1 MNVILRL
8 CIVVLVLY
16 IALLALLYFF
26 QERLIFFPSKLEPNY
41 DFSFDRPFEE
51 IRLDAEGAWISGLKF
66 LADSKDGGQIYG
78 DVRGEPN
85 KTGAQEIKTS
95 DKNGER
101 AKSERTRQSS
111 GGEQI
116 SQNERDVQASQ
127 RRGDKMCG
135 KKGAALFFH
144 GNAGSLQGWG
154 KYARYF
160 TDLGYDFY
168 LFDYRGYG
176 KSGGEIDSQ
185 ERLYADTDAM
195 MQWVLR
201 DCDAGEIA
209 VVGYSLGSGL
219 AARAAQKYGAK
230 RLILIAPYFSLE
242 ELAREKM
249 PFVPKFLIKYK
260 IPTFEFVGD
269 FGGPVTIFH
278 GEYDELIGVDN
289 SRRLLK
295 FLKSGDKI
303 YELNAGHNDIL
314 GLSELWEKLAQK
326 LGE

>member
-8 CIVVLVLY
+8 GIIVLILY
-16 IALLALLYFF
+16 TVLLALLYFF
-26 QERLIFFPSKLEPNY
+26 QERLIFFPSKLDQNY
-41 DFSFDRPFEE
+41 DFSFDQPFEE
-51 IRLDAEGAWISGLKF
+51 IKLDANGAWISGLKF
-66 LADSKDGGQIYG
+66 LAQSRDGGQIYS
-78 DVRGEPN
+78 DANGEH
-85 KTGAQEIKTS
+85 KA
-95 DKNGER
+95 KNG
-101 AKSERTRQSS
+101 AV
-111 GGEQI
+111 I
-116 SQNERDVQASQ
+116 
-127 RRGDKMCG
+127 
-135 KKGAALFFH
+135 FFH
-144 GNAGSLQGWG
+144 GNAGNLQGWG

-176 KSGGEIDSQ
+176 KSGGEIGSQ
-185 ERLYADTDAM
+185 EQLYADADAM
-195 MQWVLR
+195 MQLALR
-201 DCDAGEIA
+201 EYDANEVA
-209 VVGYSLGSGL
+209 AVGYSVGSGL

-230 RLILIAPYFSLE
+230 QLILIAPYFSLE
-242 ELAREKM
+242 DLVREKM

-260 IPTFEFVGD
+260 IPTFEFVGG

-278 GEYDELIGVDN
+278 GEHDELIGVNN

-295 FLKSGDKI
+295 FLKPRDKI

>member
-8 CIVVLVLY
+8 GIIVLILY
-16 IALLALLYFF
+16 TAVLALLYFF
-26 QERLIFFPSKLEPNY
+26 QERLIFFPSKLEPNH
-41 DFSFDRPFEE
+41 DFSFDQPFEE
-51 IRLDAEGAWISGLKF
+51 IRLDAEGTWISGLKF
-66 LADSKDGGQIYG
+66 LA
-78 DVRGEPN
+78 
-85 KTGAQEIKTS
+85 
-95 DKNGER
+95 
-101 AKSERTRQSS
+101 QSR

-116 SQNERDVQASQ
+116 YSDANGERKA
-127 RRGDKMCG
+127 KN
-135 KKGAALFFH
+135 GAVIFFH
-144 GNAGSLQGWG
+144 GNAGNLQGWG
-154 KYARYF
+154 KYARHF

-176 KSGGEIDSQ
+176 KSGGEIGSQ
-185 ERLYADTDAM
+185 EQLYADADAM
-195 MQWVLR
+195 MQAVLR
-201 DCDAGEIA
+201 EYDAGEVTA
-209 VVGYSLGSGL
+209 LGYSVGSGL

-230 RLILIAPYFSLE
+230 RLVLIAPYFSLE

-249 PFVPKFLIKYK
+249 PFVPKFLIKYN

-278 GEYDELIGVDN
+278 GEHDELIGVDN

-295 FLKSGDKI
+295 FLKPRDKV

-314 GLSELWEKLAQK
+314 GLSELWEKLGEK

>member
-1 MNVILRL
+1 MKTIFRL
-8 CIVVLVLY
+8 CIIFLVVYV
-16 IALLALLYFF
+16 AVLALLYFF
-26 QERLIFFPSKLEPNY
+26 QERLIFFPSKLEPNH
-41 DFSFDRPFEE
+41 DFSFDQPFEE
-51 IRLDAEGAWISGLKF
+51 IRLDADGTWISGLKF
-66 LADSKDGGQIYG
+66 LAQSRGSEQIY
-78 DVRGEPN
+78 
-85 KTGAQEIKTS
+85 S
-95 DKNGER
+95 DANGER
-101 AKSERTRQSS
+101 KAK
-111 GGEQI
+111 
-116 SQNERDVQASQ
+116 N
-127 RRGDKMCG
+127 
-135 KKGAALFFH
+135 GAAIFFH
-144 GNAGSLQGWG
+144 GNAGNLQGWG
-154 KYARYF
+154 NYAQHF

-176 KSGGEIDSQ
+176 KSGGEIGSQ
-185 ERLYADTDAM
+185 ERLYADADAM

-260 IPTFEFVGD
+260 IPTFEFVGG

-314 GLSELWEKLAQK
+314 SLSELWEKLAQK

>member
-8 CIVVLVLY
+8 CIALCVLY
-16 IALLALLYFF
+16 VAVLALLYFF
-26 QERLIFFPSKLEPNY
+26 QERLIFFPSKLEPNHE
-41 DFSFDRPFEE
+41 FSFDQPFEE
-51 IRLDAEGAWISGLKF
+51 IRLDANGTWISGLKF
-66 LADSKDGGQIYG
+66 LAQSRDGGQIY
-78 DVRGEPN
+78 
-85 KTGAQEIKTS
+85 S
-95 DKNGER
+95 DANGKRKAKNG
-101 AKSERTRQSS
+101 AV
-111 GGEQI
+111 I
-116 SQNERDVQASQ
+116 
-127 RRGDKMCG
+127 
-135 KKGAALFFH
+135 FFH
-144 GNAGSLQGWG
+144 GNAGNLQGWG
-154 KYARYF
+154 KYAQHF

-176 KSGGEIDSQ
+176 KSGGEISSQ
-185 ERLYADTDAM
+185 EQLYADTDAM
-195 MQWVLR
+195 MQLVLR
-201 DCDAGEIA
+201 EYDAGEVTA
-209 VVGYSLGSGL
+209 LGYSVGSGL
-219 AARAAQKYGAK
+219 AARTAQKYGAK
-230 RLILIAPYFSLE
+230 RLVLIAPYFSLE

-278 GEYDELIGVDN
+278 GEHDELIGVDN

-295 FLKSGDKI
+295 FLKPGDKI